1 MSFESAKLDGN
12 PVSDLMQENGSEY
25 IVTGFFTPDYYPL
38 AVALAKNLENW
49 RTSFHLYACDKQ
61 QGGWVSQT
69 LRKPSI
75 LKRARIDYPARTII
89 LMDVDCS
96 IRGDISGI
104 LDVKADIAVP
114 MGRKPM
120 KNGTALKPGTRVVLV
135 RPTPMVDE
143 FLEAWDLK
151 CRLDIRPVENDEIRL
166 QMAIEDSAGKFA
178 FAILPSRYTGME
190 LRKAKTSDVIVHDSA
205 RDEARFL
212 GSFHK
217 SLKVALRNS
226 RNSAYRWITGR
237 EYKSVGSR

>member
-1 MSFESAKLDGN
+1 MSFESAALDGN
-12 PVSDLMQENGSEY
+12 LVSDLIQENGSDY
-25 IVTGFFTPDYYPL
+25 IVTSFFTPDYYPL
-38 AVALAKNLENW
+38 AAALAKNLGNW
-49 RTSFHLYACDKQ
+49 RPSYHLYACGMQ

-75 LKRARIDYPARTII
+75 LKMARIDYPERPII

-104 LDVKADIAVP
+104 LDVKADIAVT

-166 QMAIEDSAGKFA
+166 QMAIEDSEKKFA
-178 FAILPSRYTGME
+178 LAVLPSRYAGIE
-190 LRKAKTSDVIVHDSA
+190 LRKAKASDVIVHDSA

-217 SLKVALRNS
+217 SLKEALRNS
-226 RNSAYRWITGR
+226 QNSAYRLVNGR